1 MDIVDIRSKT
11 SDELRELLA
20 SLRKELV
27 DAVLNRKIDKSG
39 NHFYCVNIKR
49 DIARVLTVLNERKKE
64 ERHV

>member
-1 MDIVDIRSKT
+1 MDIVDIRYKT

-20 SLRKELV
+20 SLRIELV